1 MKIIVLCD
9 NILTMDI
16 PAEVEEIKK
25 ELASIIIDHLK
36 QNKIKAEDAQKQ
48 AREFLSLLPIKDQT
62 DLLFKLKSLGDK
74 YVEAESVY
82 LNEFQKIEAE
92 KRDQALSLM
101 RSHIQKGNINE
112 AISTAKTLTS
122 TPQG

>member
-1 MKIIVLCD
+1 
-9 NILTMDI
+9 MDI

-122 TPQG
+122 APQG

>member
-48 AREFLSLLPIKDQT
+48 AREFLSLLPIKDQA
-62 DLLFKLKSLGDK
+62 DLLAKLKNLGDK
-74 YVEAESVY
+74 YAESESVY
-82 LNEFQKIEAE
+82 LHELEKSEAE
-92 KRDQALSLM
+92 KRDQTLSQM
-101 RSHIQKGNINE
+101 RDHIKQGNINE
-112 AISTAKTLTS
+112 AINTAKTLTQV
-122 TPQG
+122 PQG

>member
-1 MKIIVLCD
+1 MK
-9 NILTMDI
+9 MDI

-62 DLLFKLKSLGDK
+62 DLLAKLKNLGDK
-74 YVEAESVY
+74 YAESESVY
-82 LNEFQKIEAE
+82 LHELEKSEAE
-92 KRDQALSLM
+92 KRDQTLSQM
-101 RSHIQKGNINE
+101 RDHIKQGNINE
-112 AISTAKTLTS
+112 AINTAKTLTQV
-122 TPQG
+122 PQG